1 MDKQLPIVDHHAEVC
16 EIRQVP
22 VESGALVCHQTPA
35 GTWICCHADGAP
47 ICARGLTLDGAVAN
61 WERAQAFLE

>member
-1 MDKQLPIVDHHAEVC
+1 MEKQQPIVDPGADAC
-16 EIRQVP
+16 EIHQVP
-22 VESGALVCHQTPA
+22 VEGGALVCHQTPA

-47 ICARGLTLDGAVAN
+47 TCARGLTLDAAVAN